1 MKTAKWICNPQRPR
15 RITGNP
21 WGDRNYNNR
30 SMVLPD
36 EGGIVWFKRA
46 FTMAVGETVSIE
58 AAALGIFDLFVN
70 GSRVGA
76 YENGVLVYDEL
87 KPGWTDYNFRT
98 ASYIYDLTPFCN
110 EGENIL
116 TVALSDGWW
125 SGRISF
131 GNYGCKN
138 TAFLAEITIIGKD
151 GNRVIATDELWDTM
165 FGVHTLSAEI

>member
-58 AAALGIFDLFVN
+58 ATALGIFDLFVN

-87 KPGWTDYNFRT
+87 KPGWTDYARRVFEFE
-98 ASYIYDLTPFCN
+98 YDVTDLAKA
-110 EGENIL
+110 ENTLIAQ
-116 TVALSDGWW
+116 VSSGWW
-125 SGRISF
+125 LV
-131 GNYGCKN
+131 
-138 TAFLAEITIIGKD
+138 FL
-151 GNRVIATDELWDTM
+151 
-165 FGVHTLSAEI
+165 